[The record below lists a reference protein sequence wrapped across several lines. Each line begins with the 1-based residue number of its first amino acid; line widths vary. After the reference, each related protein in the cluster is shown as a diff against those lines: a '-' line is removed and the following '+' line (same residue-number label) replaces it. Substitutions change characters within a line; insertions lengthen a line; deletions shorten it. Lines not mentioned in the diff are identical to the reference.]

1 MEKIITFT
9 VAAYLLYYLTNIAY
23 DLFVKKSP
31 VVRNRDDGDLI
42 RFHHIEDGEDA
53 DHVRKAGLE
62 NAGGLSEQ
70 DLFETGENT
79 HPPPET
85 EPQDLE
91 EEPMRDWEEQE
102 DREHSPN
109 KMLPADI
116 ENGTYGHEN
125 ESLLAGYSPARTSS
139 GTFRSE
145 QIRKSP
151 QISEDAFR
159 GFFEKANSHVVRQIV
174 DGHIV
179 YRSSL

>member
-9 VAAYLLYYLTNIAY
+9 VAAYLLYYLANIAY

-31 VVRNRDDGDLI
+31 VVRNRDDGELI
-42 RFHHIEDGEDA
+42 RFQHIEDGEDA

-70 DLFETGENT
+70 DLFEVGENT
-79 HPPPET
+79 HPPPEN
-85 EPQDLE
+85 EPPDPE
-91 EEPMRDWEEQE
+91 EERMQDREEQE
-102 DREHSPN
+102 DREHRPN

-116 ENGTYGHEN
+116 EN
-125 ESLLAGYSPARTSS
+125 ESLLARYSPASISS
-139 GTFRSE
+139 GTVSSE
-145 QIRKSP
+145 QVRKP
-151 QISEDAFR
+151 TQIPEDAFR